1 MPIEVPQTFR
11 TMTIKREGQAGQ
23 EWLAALPRVV
33 DELLDRWNCVQDG
46 GVRHGGVGIVVPVLQ
61 QSRPATI
68 KVSFPHP
75 GNTGEWGALAA
86 FGGRG
91 AVRLYDVDEDKFA
104 MLLERVHPHDLS
116 TVQDVDEALR
126 LAGAVARRLAV
137 PAPPDVTPLSDVA
150 GRCASELAREHG
162 QTDKGGRLPE
172 PVVTAAIATF
182 GRLADNVT
190 DTMIHGD
197 LHFTNVLQADREP
210 WLAIDPKGMAG
221 TACFDAA
228 TVVRDQLLDIV
239 LQPRLAD
246 TLAHRVA
253 LFSEA
258 AAVDFDLAMRCTQ
271 ARFVSSYYW
280 ELRYQSQALVVNA
293 MRAASTAAATYLV

>member
-1 MPIEVPQTFR
+1 
-11 TMTIKREGQAGQ
+11 MTIKREGQAGQ
-23 EWLAALPRVV
+23 EWLDALPWLV
-33 DELLDRWNCVQDG
+33 DDLLDRWNCAQDG
-46 GVRHGGVGIVVPVLQ
+46 DVRHGGVGIVVPVLQ
-61 QSRPATI
+61 QGRPASI

-104 MLLERVHPHDLS
+104 MLLERIHPRDLS

-137 PAPPDVTPLSDVA
+137 PAPPGVTPLSDVA
-150 GRCASELAREHG
+150 GRCANELAHEHG
-162 QTDKGGRLPE
+162 RTDEGGRLPE

-182 GRLADNVT
+182 GRLAEHVS

-210 WLAIDPKGMAG
+210 WLAIDPEGMAAI
-221 TACFDAA
+221 ACFDAA
-228 TVVRDQLLDIV
+228 TVVRHQLLDKV

-246 TLAHRVA
+246 MLAHRVA
-253 LFSEA
+253 LFSET

-280 ELRYQSQALVVNA
+280 ELRHQPQEVVVNA
-293 MRAASTAAATYLV
+293 IRAASIAAATCFN